1 MVVRDRPVFG
11 KRKVNAKSEEESTM
25 RMQKKKIVLGVIG
38 ADVHAVGNKILYHA
52 FTEAGFDVINL
63 GVMVSQEE
71 YIAAAIETAAD
82 AIIVSSLYG
91 HGELDCRGMRDKCVE
106 SGLADILLYVGGNIV
121 VGKQPF
127 EDVEKRFKAMG
138 FDRVF
143 GPGTAPEAAIIA
155 LREDL
160 GCEAVK
166 IMQN

>member
-1 MVVRDRPVFG
+1 ME
-11 KRKVNAKSEEESTM
+11 NSSEAA
-25 RMQKKKIVLGVIG
+25 KKKIVIGVIG

-52 FTEAGFDVINL
+52 FTEAGFDVTNL

-71 YIAAAIETAAD
+71 YIEAAIETAAD

-91 HGELDCRGMRDKCVE
+91 HGELDCRGMREKCDE
-106 SGLADILLYVGGNIV
+106 SGLQGILLYVGGNIV

-127 EDVEKRFKAMG
+127 EDVEKRFKDMG

-143 GPGTAPEAAIIA
+143 GPGTPPETTIDA

-160 GCEAVK
+160 HVE
-166 IMQN
+166 